1 MQDGGIPR
9 SRDRAAERRGAAGE
23 PGEGL
28 DAMSTKLFRATVM
41 HTPQNPFM
49 TDRAFQ
55 VFSDGAVA
63 VRDGRVLAVG
73 DYHELRSAY
82 PDAGMVDRRGAYLL
96 PGFIDTHVHYPQVN
110 IIGAMGTP
118 LLEWLE
124 RRTLPEERRFADAT
138 YALPVARR
146 FLRELLQNGTT
157 GAMVFGCHFEEG
169 QDLFFQEAEKTGM
182 TIASGL
188 VLSDRNLLPE
198 LHTDPQRAYDESR
211 RLIQKWHGKGR
222 LRYAVTPRFAVSAS
236 EPLLEAAQALMNDF
250 PGVLFQTHLN
260 ENRDEIRLVGELF
273 PDALDYLDVYARFD
287 LVRETSVF
295 AHNVHTTPRELG
307 VLAASRATV
316 AHCPSSNA
324 FLGSGLF
331 PMQAHAVHGVR
342 FALGTDVGAGVGFSI
357 FKEALAAYQAQ
368 MLQPEGYALTPVH
381 LLYLAT
387 KAGALALG
395 VADEAG
401 DFEAGKRADMIVVRP
416 PADSLLETVLD
427 RVETPVEALAAIFT
441 LARAESVSEVYLAG
455 ALAYDRGE
463 HGAGVTSW
471 R

>member
-1 MQDGGIPR
+1 
-9 SRDRAAERRGAAGE
+9 
-23 PGEGL
+23 
-28 DAMSTKLFRATVM
+28 
-41 HTPQNPFM
+41 
-49 TDRAFQ
+49 
-55 VFSDGAVA
+55 
-63 VRDGRVLAVG
+63 
-73 DYHELRSAY
+73 
-82 PDAGMVDRRGAYLL
+82 
-96 PGFIDTHVHYPQVN
+96 
-110 IIGAMGTP
+110 
-118 LLEWLE
+118 
-124 RRTLPEERRFADAT
+124 
-138 YALPVARR
+138 
-146 FLRELLQNGTT
+146 
-157 GAMVFGCHFEEG
+157 
-169 QDLFFQEAEKTGM
+169 
-182 TIASGL
+182 
-188 VLSDRNLLPE
+188 
-198 LHTDPQRAYDESR
+198 
-211 RLIQKWHGKGR
+211 
-222 LRYAVTPRFAVSAS
+222 
-236 EPLLEAAQALMNDF
+236 MNDF

-295 AHNVHTTPRELG
+295 AHNVHATPRELG

-441 LARAESVSEVYLAG
+441 LARAESVSEVYLTG
-455 ALAYDRGE
+455 ALAYAREE